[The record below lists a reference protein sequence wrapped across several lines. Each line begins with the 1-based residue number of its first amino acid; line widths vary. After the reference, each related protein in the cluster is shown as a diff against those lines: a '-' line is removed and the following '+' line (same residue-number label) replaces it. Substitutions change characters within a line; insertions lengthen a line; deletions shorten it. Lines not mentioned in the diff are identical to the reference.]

1 MRYKDRIEQIIV
13 AIQRIIS
20 QLKDARDSENWAVIS
35 ELVIQLEK
43 QTDFLDNFIDL
54 EEDELHNYPIYTI
67 FISNTIG
74 EIFCF

>member
-20 QLKDARDSENWAVIS
+20 QLKDARDSENLPVIS
-35 ELVIQLEK
+35 ELVIELEK

-54 EEDELHNYPIYTI
+54 EEDD
-67 FISNTIG
+67 
-74 EIFCF
+74 

>member
-35 ELVIQLEK
+35 ELVIALEK

-54 EEDELHNYPIYTI
+54 EEDD
-67 FISNTIG
+67 
-74 EIFCF
+74 

>member
-20 QLKDARDSENWAVIS
+20 QLKDARDSENLAVIS
-35 ELVIQLEK
+35 ELVIELEK

-54 EEDELHNYPIYTI
+54 EEDD
-67 FISNTIG
+67 
-74 EIFCF
+74 

>member
-1 MRYKDRIEQIIV
+1 MRYKDRVEQIIV

-35 ELVIQLEK
+35 ELVIALEK

-54 EEDELHNYPIYTI
+54 EEDD
-67 FISNTIG
+67 
-74 EIFCF
+74 